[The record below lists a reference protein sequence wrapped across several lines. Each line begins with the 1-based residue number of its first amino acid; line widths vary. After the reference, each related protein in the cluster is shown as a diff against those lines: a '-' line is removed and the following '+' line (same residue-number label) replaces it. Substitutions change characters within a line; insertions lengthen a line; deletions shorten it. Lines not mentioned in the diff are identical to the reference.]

1 MKIVVLAGGLCPERD
16 VSLLSGTKVCNALR
30 ENGHQAVMVDIYM
43 GLPGLSAAEL
53 EDLFVMD
60 GSLLPDPVI
69 GSSMPDLK
77 ALKEKRDALFASL
90 ENVRSEGNNG
100 VSHPGELTGG
110 SVTGICSSVS
120 QLGPNVLPL
129 CQMADI
135 CFLGLH
141 GGIGENGMMQAALD
155 VLGVKYTGAS
165 SLASALAMHKGVTKQ
180 MLNAAGVP
188 NARGLMIHREDRHT
202 PLARL
207 GFSLPCVVKV
217 CSGGSS
223 IGVYI
228 PQDESEYEAALDACF
243 EMEDDVLIEEYIKGR
258 EFAVPVI
265 AGKAYPII
273 EIIPKNGWFDYENK
287 YQDGRTDEICP
298 AQISPE
304 QTQRMQELAEEA
316 CRALDIEVYA
326 RPDFLM
332 DDDGNMYLVEINTL
346 PGLTPAS
353 LLPKSAAQTGLSYN
367 EFCELVVEESLRK
380 YR

>member
-16 VSLLSGTKVCNALR
+16 VSMLSGTKVCNALR

-43 GLPGLSAAEL
+43 GLPGLSEEEL
-53 EDLFVMD
+53 EQLFVMD
-60 GSLLPDPVI
+60 GSFLPDPVI
-69 GSSMPDLK
+69 SSTMPDLD
-77 ALKEKRDALFASL
+77 ALKKERDDLFASV
-90 ENVRSEGNNG
+90 NHSRAAGPS
-100 VSHPGELTGG
+100 G
-110 SVTGICSSVS
+110 SVTGICSEAS

-180 MLNAAGVP
+180 LLNAAGVP
-188 NARGLMIHREDRHT
+188 NARGLMIHREDRNT
-202 PLARL
+202 PLKEL

-228 PQDESEYEAALDACF
+228 PQDEAEYEEALDSCF
-243 EMEDDVLIEEYIKGR
+243 EMENDVLIEEYISGR

-273 EIIPKNGWFDYENK
+273 EIIPKTGWFDYENK

-298 AQISPE
+298 AAISEE
-304 QTQRMQELAEEA
+304 QTLQMQRYAEDA
-316 CRALDIEVYA
+316 CRALGIEVYA

-332 DDDGNMYLVEINTL
+332 DAEGHMYLVEINTL

-353 LLPKSAAQTGLSYN
+353 LLPKSAAEAGISYN
-367 EFCELVVEESLRK
+367 DFCDLVVAESLKK
-380 YR
+380 YE

>member
-30 ENGHQAVMVDIYM
+30 ENGHQAVMVDIYK
-43 GLPGLSAAEL
+43 GLPGYNSKDL
-53 EDLFVMD
+53 ENLFVMD

-69 GSSMPDLK
+69 ASMMPDLK
-77 ALKEKRDALFASL
+77 AVKAAREKA
-90 ENVRSEGNNG
+90 
-100 VSHPGELTGG
+100 
-110 SVTGICSSVS
+110 VTDPFFNQDS
-120 QLGPNVLPL
+120 QLGPNVIEL
-129 CQMADI
+129 CRMADI

-141 GGIGENGMMQAALD
+141 GGIGENGMIQATLD
-155 VLGVKYTGAS
+155 VLGIRYTGADPLS
-165 SLASALAMHKGVTKQ
+165 SALAMHKGVTKHL
-180 MLNAAGVP
+180 MNRAGVP
-188 NARGLMIHREDRHT
+188 SAHGRLIHKKDRGI
-202 PLARL
+202 PLNEL
-207 GFSLPCVVKV
+207 GFSLPCVVKI

-228 PQDESEYEAALDACF
+228 PETEEEYERALDACF

-273 EIIPKNGWFDYENK
+273 EIIPKSGWFDYENK
-287 YQDGRTDEICP
+287 YQDGRTEEVCP
-298 AQISPE
+298 APISEE
-304 QTQRMQELAEEA
+304 QTRTMQQYAEKA
-316 CRALDIEVYA
+316 CSVLGIEVYA

-332 DDDGNMYLVEINTL
+332 TEDGKMVLVEINTL

-353 LLPKSAAQTGLSYN
+353 LLPKSAAAAGMSYN
-367 EFCELVVEESLRK
+367 EFCERIVEESLNK

>member
-30 ENGHQAVMVDIYM
+30 ENGHQAVMVDIYQ
-43 GLPGLSAAEL
+43 GLPGMSSDEL
-53 EDLFVMD
+53 ADLFVMD

-69 GSSMPDLK
+69 SSSMPDLDSVRNARHT
-77 ALKEKRDALFASL
+77 ALSFL
-90 ENVRSEGNNG
+90 NP
-100 VSHPGELTGG
+100 VSDPLYAD
-110 SVTGICSSVS
+110 CS
-120 QLGPNVLPL
+120 QLGPNVLAL
-129 CQMADI
+129 CRLADI

-141 GGIGENGMMQAALD
+141 GGIGENGSIQAALD
-155 VLGVKYTGAS
+155 ILGIKYTGAS

-180 MLNAAGVP
+180 LLNAADVP
-188 NARGLMIHREDRHT
+188 NARGIQIRKEDKDKT
-202 PLARL
+202 PEEL

-228 PQDESEYEAALDACF
+228 PQTMQEYTAAMDECF
-243 EMEDDVLIEEYIKGR
+243 SMEGDVLIEEYIKGR

-273 EIIPKNGWFDYENK
+273 EIIPKTGWFDYENK
-287 YQDGRTDEICP
+287 YQDGRTDEVCP
-298 AQISPE
+298 APISNE
-304 QTQRMQELAEEA
+304 KTVRMQHFAESA
-316 CRALDIEVYA
+316 CRALGIEVYA

-332 DDDGNMYLVEINTL
+332 DDDGHMYLVEINTL

-353 LLPKSAAQTGLSYN
+353 LLPKSAAATGMSYN
-367 EFCELVVEESLRK
+367 EFCELVVTESLKK
-380 YR
+380 Y